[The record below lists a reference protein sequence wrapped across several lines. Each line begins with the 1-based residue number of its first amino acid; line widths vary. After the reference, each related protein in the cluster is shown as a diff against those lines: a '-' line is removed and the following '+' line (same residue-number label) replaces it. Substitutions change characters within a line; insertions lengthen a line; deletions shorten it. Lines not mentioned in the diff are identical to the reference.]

1 MYSTEGYDL
10 TTIMLKGIDA
20 RKTTSAQMVDFLRN
34 YDGQGLA
41 RHYKWNAQ
49 GELDN
54 ALIWIYKVQ

>member
-1 MYSTEGYDL
+1 
-10 TTIMLKGIDA
+10 
-20 RKTTSAQMVDFLRN
+20 MVDFVRN